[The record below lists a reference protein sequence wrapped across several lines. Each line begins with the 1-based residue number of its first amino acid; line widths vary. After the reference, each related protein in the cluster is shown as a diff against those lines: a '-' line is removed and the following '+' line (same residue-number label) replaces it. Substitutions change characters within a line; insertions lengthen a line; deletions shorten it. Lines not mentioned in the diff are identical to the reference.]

1 MGTFVCGD
9 CATWINSKDA
19 DRYGRKYC
27 TFSRRYEESDQSI
40 YWLHGRQC
48 PGFAWARRAV
58 LTKLCEILNINS
70 NKLFDA
76 FDETRDNYVKTNEPE
91 LLECYYNVAEY
102 IVNGLDTL
110 PNKEELA
117 KYMFNSYI
125 IDAEANV
132 IRGDYCKAVT
142 IYSEMVR
149 TLHIIFDVINNYDI
163 HHDFAKT
170 R

>member
-27 TFSRRYEESDQSI
+27 SFSRRYEESDQSI
-40 YWLHGRQC
+40 YWLNGRQC

-58 LTKLCEILNINS
+58 LTKICEILNINP

-76 FDETRDNYVKTNEPE
+76 FDKARDNYVKPYEPE
-91 LLECYYNVAEY
+91 LLNCYYSVAAY
-102 IVNGLDTL
+102 IINGLDTL
-110 PNKEELA
+110 QNKEELA
-117 KYMFNSYI
+117 KAMLNSYI

-132 IRGDYCKAVT
+132 IRGDYYKAVA
-142 IYSEMVR
+142 IYSEMIR
-149 TLHIIFDVINNYDI
+149 TLHIIFDVINERTLF
-163 HHDFAKT
+163 HALTK
-170 R
+170 